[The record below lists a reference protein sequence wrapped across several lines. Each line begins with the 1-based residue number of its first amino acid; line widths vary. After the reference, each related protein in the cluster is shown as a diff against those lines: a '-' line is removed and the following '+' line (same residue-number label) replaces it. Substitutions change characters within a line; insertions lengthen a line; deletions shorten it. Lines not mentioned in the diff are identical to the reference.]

1 MYLLWNKTLRLY
13 SIWASQLFWQSSNAS
28 SYMLHFTTVTV
39 KWSISHNF
47 KKIQIRVQTLL
58 VIFIITLSIDMSSI
72 MRKGNMISIFHI
84 FEISINIENTFKKYF
99 SFPVFKKKF
108 SFNYRISRFF
118 LSFRRLSF
126 LITSPL
132 ERNFCAFSQM
142 NFPLLILY
150 VGYVSLLLKATNV

>member
-58 VIFIITLSIDMSSI
+58 VIFIITVSID

-84 FEISINIENTFKKYF
+84 FEISINIENTFKKCF

-132 ERNFCAFSQM
+132 E
-142 NFPLLILY
+142 LIF
-150 VGYVSLLLKATNV
+150 VHSLKWISRF

>member
-58 VIFIITLSIDMSSI
+58 VIFIITVSIDIPNI
-72 MRKGNMISIFHI
+72 MKKGNMISIFHI
-84 FEISINIENTFKKYF
+84 FEISINIENTFKKY
-99 SFPVFKKKF
+99 SLFPVFKEKF

>member
-1 MYLLWNKTLRLY
+1 
-13 SIWASQLFWQSSNAS
+13 
-28 SYMLHFTTVTV
+28 
-39 KWSISHNF
+39 
-47 KKIQIRVQTLL
+47 
-58 VIFIITLSIDMSSI
+58 
-72 MRKGNMISIFHI
+72 MISIFHI

-150 VGYVSLLLKATNV
+150 VGYVSLLLKATNVELWMWDQLVATRLDAKQHWSISKCQKHVPTPDRKLFFANMGNVLLVLS

>member
-47 KKIQIRVQTLL
+47 KKILIRLQIFL
-58 VIFIITLSIDMSSI
+58 VIFIITVSIDM
-72 MRKGNMISIFHI
+72 ISILHI
-84 FEISINIENTFKKYF
+84 FAISINIENTFKNYF
-99 SFPVFKKKF
+99 SFPVFKKNF

>member
-1 MYLLWNKTLRLY
+1 
-13 SIWASQLFWQSSNAS
+13 
-28 SYMLHFTTVTV
+28 MLHFTSVTV
-39 KWSISHNF
+39 KRSISHNF

-58 VIFIITLSIDMSSI
+58 VIFIITVSID

-99 SFPVFKKKF
+99 SFPVGKINF

>member
-58 VIFIITLSIDMSSI
+58 VIFIITVSID
-72 MRKGNMISIFHI
+72 IFHI

>member
-28 SYMLHFTTVTV
+28 SCMLHFTTVTV

-58 VIFIITLSIDMSSI
+58 VIFIITVSID
-72 MRKGNMISIFHI
+72 KGNMISIFHI

>member
-1 MYLLWNKTLRLY
+1 
-13 SIWASQLFWQSSNAS
+13 
-28 SYMLHFTTVTV
+28 MLHFTSVTV
-39 KWSISHNF
+39 KRSISHNF

-58 VIFIITLSIDMSSI
+58 VIFIITID
-72 MRKGNMISIFHI
+72 IFHI

-108 SFNYRISRFF
+108 VFNYRISRFF

>member
-39 KWSISHNF
+39 KWSISHDF

-58 VIFIITLSIDMSSI
+58 VIFIITVTID

-84 FEISINIENTFKKYF
+84 FEISINIENTFKKY
-99 SFPVFKKKF
+99 SLFPVFKKKF